1 MKETPM
7 LLFAIANGM
16 TGEFALTGLPLHRD
30 RMQG

>member
-1 MKETPM
+1 MKEAPM

-16 TGEFALTGLPLHRD
+16 TWKFALTGQPLHRD